1 MIIDEDT
8 DKINWLKS
16 VDIPNLVCMVVT
28 IIAFIAANYV
38 PVKQLY
44 VPENDS
50 LSSFPYPGKEQIS
63 TIVCAVIVIVIGIVL
78 IIAFYFISWKVKR
91 YFNQFN
97 PFTAVYTFITV
108 IAVTNVC
115 VNIFKSYVGRPR
127 PDLYARC
134 GTGASINNCPG
145 QTKKVAKDEFKS
157 FPSGHSATAMSG
169 LFFIALF
176 IQKCVKTRKLWVT
189 TLCFLFI
196 LLAFY
201 IGATRIRDYKHH
213 TDDVLAGF
221 FVGFLFCY
229 IIWWRTYKEIFPKHK
244 KQKKEIKDEQTNSA

>member
-1 MIIDEDT
+1 MIVEEET
-8 DKINWLKS
+8 EKINWLKT

-28 IIAFIAANYV
+28 VIAFIAANYV

-63 TIVCAVIVIVIGIVL
+63 TIVCAVIVIVVGLVVIIGFFFL
-78 IIAFYFISWKVKR
+78 SLKFKR
-91 YFNQFN
+91 FFNQLN

-134 GTGASINNCPG
+134 GIDGSIDNCPG

-169 LFFIALF
+169 LLFIALF
-176 IQKCVKTRKLWVT
+176 VQKCVKTRKLWVT

-201 IGATRIRDYKHH
+201 IGATRIRVCRHH
-213 TDDVLAGF
+213 TDDDLAGF

-229 IIWWRTYKEIFPKHK
+229 IIWWRTYKEIFPKLK
-244 KQKKEIKDEQTNSA
+244 KRSEDIKDETATV

>member
-1 MIIDEDT
+1 MIFDEESERID
-8 DKINWLKS
+8 WLKT

-50 LSSFPYPGKEQIS
+50 LSSFPYPGKEKIS
-63 TIVCAVIVIVIGIVL
+63 TIVCAVIVIIIGIVMIVVFFL
-78 IIAFYFISWKVKR
+78 LSWKFKR
-91 YFNQFN
+91 YFNQLN
-97 PFTAVYTFITV
+97 PFTAFYTFITV

-134 GTGASINNCPG
+134 GINGSINNCPG
-145 QTKKVAKDEFKS
+145 ETKKVAKDEFKS

-169 LFFIALF
+169 LIFIALF
-176 IQKCVKTRKLWVT
+176 VQKCVKTRKLWVT

-201 IGATRIRDYKHH
+201 IGATRIRDFKHH

-229 IIWWRTYKEIFPKHK
+229 IIWWRTYKEIFPKFK
-244 KQKKEIKDEQTNSA
+244 KRSKEIKDEAATV

>member
-1 MIIDEDT
+1 MIFDEESERID
-8 DKINWLKS
+8 WLKT

-63 TIVCAVIVIVIGIVL
+63 TIVCAVIVIVVGLVVIIGFFFL
-78 IIAFYFISWKVKR
+78 SLKFKR
-91 YFNQFN
+91 FFNQLN

-134 GTGASINNCPG
+134 GIDGSIDNCPG

-169 LFFIALF
+169 LLFIALF
-176 IQKCVKTRKLWVT
+176 VQKCVKTRKLWVT

-201 IGATRIRDYKHH
+201 IGATRIRDFRHH

-229 IIWWRTYKEIFPKHK
+229 IIWWRTYKEIFPKLK
-244 KQKKEIKDEQTNSA
+244 KRSEDIKDETATV